1 MLCPNY
7 LIIILQ
13 ISLVL
18 SFESKVNKTKIDFHN
33 TLNNTLNVTNIKK
46 QIKSYEKEY
55 IDIYIKSSK
64 NEELLCD
71 KVDNN
76 IKSLISIRDKFAK
89 IENDISS
96 GLISDFELREYLGIK
111 ADVSFSIHNIDN
123 IIKKL
128 KKKKKICVNNNKD
141 FEKIREKIKS
151 KTKVKKEN
159 IINQILQFENN
170 L

>member
-64 NEELLCD
+64 NEVLLCD

-141 FEKIREKIKS
+141 FEKLKEKIKS
-151 KTKVKKEN
+151 KTKIKKEN
-159 IINQILQFENN
+159 IINHI
-170 L
+170 

>member
-13 ISLVL
+13 LSLVL
-18 SFESKVNKTKIDFHN
+18 SFGSKVNKTKIDFHN
-33 TLNNTLNVTNIKK
+33 TLNNTLNVTNIKQ

-64 NEELLCD
+64 NEELFCD

-76 IKSLISIRDKFAK
+76 IKSLVSIRDKFAK

-96 GLISDFELREYLGIK
+96 GFISDFELREYIDIK
-111 ADVSFSIHNIDN
+111 ADASFSMRNIDN
-123 IIKKL
+123 IVKKL

-159 IINQILQFENN
+159 IIKQILQFENN

>member
-33 TLNNTLNVTNIKK
+33 TLNNTLNVTNIKQ

-141 FEKIREKIKS
+141 FEKLREKIKS
-151 KTKVKKEN
+151 KTKIKKEN
-159 IINQILQFENN
+159 IINHI
-170 L
+170 